1 MWQFIAAVL
10 MEIHWST
17 VIAIDV
23 FLLLGSEIYLFWLI
37 DWFIHTMIR
46 WAMQAICFD
55 FTNTRHVIAGNGSAK
70 PHGRFRYHTW
80 IQYGPRITI
89 LISLIY
95 LHSMFHLHPLYFC
108 LLWSS
113 LYCYFYFFSVKFHLN
128 YWFLLY
134 FVNLS
139 SYHYTYNLS

>member
-46 WAMQAICFD
+46 WVMQAICFD

-95 LHSMFHLHPLYFC
+95 VHLCFIYTLYI
-108 LLWSS
+108 SV
-113 LYCYFYFFSVKFHLN
+113 YFDHHCTVIFTFSVSNFIWIIGFYYIL
-128 YWFLLY
+128 
-134 FVNLS
+134 
-139 SYHYTYNLS
+139 